1 MRLVSVLYQEFHPFD
16 TWNVFDA
23 FICLNDVDQLR
34 PGDCL
39 IIHGGAD
46 IHPSL
51 YNKAKSIQSQA
62 YELPSKRDILEWNFI
77 QRARELGCP
86 VIGICRGAQMLCA
99 VAGGYL
105 MQHVTGHGGSHLIQ
119 TNDGREYVVNSLH
132 HQLMVPDKTNHIVYA
147 QIRPDRLRSHVY
159 WDEERQVDH
168 KQEPEFIYF
177 KDIKGFAVQWHPEML
192 PASNEGTTHLKQV
205 MEENLAFG

>member
-16 TWNVFDA
+16 TFKFFDK
-23 FICLNDVDQLR
+23 FVCLNDVDDLR
-34 PGDCL
+34 DGDCL
-39 IIHGGAD
+39 VIHGGAD

-51 YNKAKSIQSQA
+51 YGKAKSIQSQA

-77 QRARELGCP
+77 QRARELELP
-86 VIGICRGAQMLCA
+86 IIGICRGAQMLCA

-105 MQHVTGHGGSHLIQ
+105 IQHVTGHGGSHLIQ
-119 TNDGREYVVNSLH
+119 TNDGKEYQVNSLH
-132 HQLMVPDKTNHIVYA
+132 HQLMVPGNSEHEIIA

-159 WDEERQVDH
+159 WDEEKQVDH

-177 KDIKGFAVQWHPEML
+177 NALKGFAVQWHPEML
-192 PASNEGTTHLKQV
+192 PASNEGTVHLKRV
-205 MEENLAFG
+205 MEEKLAL